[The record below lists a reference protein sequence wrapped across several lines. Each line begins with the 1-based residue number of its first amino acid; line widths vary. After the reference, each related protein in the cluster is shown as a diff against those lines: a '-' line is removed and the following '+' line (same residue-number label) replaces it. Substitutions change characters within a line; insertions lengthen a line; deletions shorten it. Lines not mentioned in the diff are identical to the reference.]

1 MPSAGSQPP
10 VLVTGAAGFIGMHT
24 CRALLAGGRRV
35 VGIDNLNA
43 YYDPQLKRDRLA
55 QLRPLAGF
63 GFEQADIVEPGRVA
77 KVIADHGIR
86 RVIHLAAQAGV
97 RHSLRDPLAYIQAN
111 IVGFAHVLEA
121 CRHADIEHLVYASS
135 SSVYGSNNKLPFSED
150 DPTDQPASLYAATK
164 KADELLAHSYSH
176 LFGLPATGL
185 RFFTVYGPWGRP
197 DMAYYSFTKAILA
210 GETIQVFNEG
220 RMGRDF
226 TYVADV
232 VEAVVRVLDAPP
244 AAEAK
249 LPAPHRVY
257 NVGNHQPVALTD
269 FIAALEDAL
278 GRAAVK
284 EFLPMQPGDMVR
296 TYADIAALDAAVG
309 FHPAT
314 PLAKGLAEFAAW
326 YRDYHPIQEAD

>member
-1 MPSAGSQPP
+1 M
-10 VLVTGAAGFIGMHT
+10 
-24 CRALLAGGRRV
+24 
-35 VGIDNLNA
+35 VGIDNLNP

-55 QLRPLAGF
+55 QLQPLAGF
-63 GFEQADIVEPGRVA
+63 RFEQADIVEPGRVA
-77 KVIADHGIR
+77 TIIADHGIR

-111 IVGFAHVLEA
+111 IVGFANVLEA
-121 CRHADIEHLVYASS
+121 CRHANIEHLVYASS

-150 DPTDQPASLYAATK
+150 DRTDQPASLYAATK

-210 GETIQVFNEG
+210 GEAIPVFNEG

-226 TYVADV
+226 TYVDDV
-232 VEAVVRVLDAPP
+232 VEAVVRVLDAAPD
-244 AAEAK
+244 AK

-269 FIAALEDAL
+269 FIATLEGIL
-278 GRAAVK
+278 GRTAVK
-284 EFLPMQPGDMVR
+284 EFLPMQPGDVVR
-296 TYADIAALDAAVG
+296 TYADTAALDAAVG

-314 PLAKGLAEFAAW
+314 PLAKGLTEFATW
-326 YRDYHPIQEAD
+326 YRRYHRI